1 MYSAI
6 AAGPTTVEGTDQA
19 GGMTVG
25 GRAVLWR
32 RETCPAALRRSHRPP
47 DIPMVQAADPRKSDH
62 LPELP
67 RLDLAGD
74 RRVAVEA
81 HVRAVLV
88 VVAGM
93 PADQVEEMT
102 LTEHDHVIEQLST
115 KGAYPPF
122 RVPTRETSS
131 SPRHLTASRAVA
143 PTTTPSATGASFAH
157 SHERTCES
165 IWPTACKGSN
175 IRVLQQLSSVPP
187 SPAPVSSPLRTG
199 QGASTGLSQAMGTAL
214 SDEETR
220 ESLTTRDSNV
230 AVRPV
235 HKGLSIPQLLG

>member
-1 MYSAI
+1 
-6 AAGPTTVEGTDQA
+6 
-19 GGMTVG
+19 
-25 GRAVLWR
+25 
-32 RETCPAALRRSHRPP
+32 
-47 DIPMVQAADPRKSDH
+47 
-62 LPELP
+62 
-67 RLDLAGD
+67 
-74 RRVAVEA
+74 
-81 HVRAVLV
+81 
-88 VVAGM
+88 M

-199 QGASTGLSQAMGTAL
+199 GSQDGTLGVGNDARQLARRIFATMCAGWAFARASCRRSGRGA
-214 SDEETR
+214 TR
-220 ESLTTRDSNV
+220 FLR
-230 AVRPV
+230 
-235 HKGLSIPQLLG
+235 